1 MNQPRLNFNL
11 PMSRNSD
18 PSTSDIAEANH
29 IKSGKRKRNCD
40 LILEAIK
47 ANPDCTSAEL
57 GELSGLDRVEAARR
71 CSDLRLPKLVDNPL
85 NKDIHDYH
93 SLPYI
98 GHLFDA
104 EVKYKRKCRVTKS
117 LCIVWRAV

>member
-1 MNQPRLNFNL
+1 MKQPRLNFNP
-11 PMSRNSD
+11 PMSRSSD
-18 PSTSDIAEANH
+18 PPTSDIAEAKH

-57 GELSGLDRVEAARR
+57 GELTGLDRVEAARR
-71 CSDLRLPKLVDNPL
+71 CSDLRLSGLSTNPL
-85 NKDIHDYH
+85 NKNIHNWKGQASVYGYDT
-93 SLPYI
+93 
-98 GHLFDA
+98 
-104 EVKYKRKCRVTKS
+104 YKRKCRVTKS